1 MVIDDKLNGFL
12 IGSEFGD
19 ACFVKK
25 SVSHNTYIV
34 YSQCK
39 SQLRYLE
46 WKFDYLNNNGC
57 LNKNTAIKQINQEA
71 RHCYKNAQYQY
82 KFSTFSAPELNYYKL
97 ASNIELITQINE
109 IGLSTFILDDGN
121 FYNKTCKISCSGIKY
136 DAGFYNSI
144 ISTLYNKFNIKAFIY
159 INKNPTKNYI
169 RIPSTEF
176 FSVEEIINNTVE
188 CKEIIKEKL
197 YA

>member
-1 MVIDDKLNGFL
+1 MIIDNKLNGFL
-12 IGSEFGD
+12 IGSKFGD
-19 ACFVKK
+19 ACFVKR

-34 YSQCK
+34 YSQCQ
-39 SQLRYLE
+39 SQLSYLE

-57 LNKNTAIKQINQEA
+57 LNKDTAIKQINQEV

-82 KFSTFSAPELNYYKL
+82 RFSTFSAPELNYYKL

-136 DAGFYNSI
+136 DVDFYNSFV
-144 ISTLYNKFNIKAFIY
+144 STLYNKFNIKAFIY
-159 INKNPTKNYI
+159 KNKNPTKNYI

-176 FSVEEIINNTVE
+176 FQ
-188 CKEIIKEKL
+188 
-197 YA
+197 